1 MSELE
6 VTIPWT
12 SSTEYVNNNISVNH
26 IKYNELKIIS
36 NSKLLSQYFLHLLIF
51 SIPFSRKK

>member
-1 MSELE
+1 MSEYVKE
-6 VTIPWT
+6 YE
-12 SSTEYVNNNISVNH
+12 TEYVNNNISVNH
-26 IKYNELKIIS
+26 IKYNELEIIS